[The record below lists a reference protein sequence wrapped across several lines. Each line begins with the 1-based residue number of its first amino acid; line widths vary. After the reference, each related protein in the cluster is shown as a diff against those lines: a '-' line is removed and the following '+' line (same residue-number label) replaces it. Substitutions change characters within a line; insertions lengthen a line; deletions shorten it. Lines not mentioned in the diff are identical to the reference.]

1 MKKTHILS
9 KADVA
14 AITASLEEFTFT
26 PSGQSEPMPITPAM
40 VTETCQYLTTL
51 LTKDKAIID
60 HLVVL
65 NFMQMRGLLATMQI
79 EDFD

>member
-1 MKKTHILS
+1 MEKTHILS

-14 AITASLEEFTFT
+14 AINASIAEFTFT

-40 VTETCQYLTTL
+40 VAETCQYLTSL

-65 NFMQMRGLLATMQI
+65 NYLLMQGLLATMPI